1 MRSLFFFCLIFII
14 FFAFSTPV
22 FAGNVL
28 VPYGCV
34 QRERIVSNSGSESFR
49 ETSCDEKSL
58 TCDPTASMS
67 CQPICIGE
75 NILMRW
81 GVCSGG
87 VVLYKCES
95 KLTGECSTV
104 TFRENIGVFSV
115 CVAGTVERGDCPSA
129 SPEVIE
135 NTQTESSGGQP
146 SGIDLRAE
154 ARSLNPMNF
163 GDVSE
168 LIGRVINALMA
179 FIGSITLVLYIFAGF
194 LWMTAAGAKE
204 KIVKAKSIF
213 IWTSMGVIVMLG
225 SYILV
230 KFVFDIL
237 G

>member
-1 MRSLFFFCLIFII
+1 MLFRS
-14 FFAFSTPV
+14 
-22 FAGNVL
+22 
-28 VPYGCV
+28 
-34 QRERIVSNSGSESFR
+34 
-49 ETSCDEKSL
+49 
-58 TCDPTASMS
+58 
-67 CQPICIGE
+67 
-75 NILMRW
+75 
-81 GVCSGG
+81 
-87 VVLYKCES
+87 
-95 KLTGECSTV
+95 
-104 TFRENIGVFSV
+104 GVFSV

-163 GDVSE
+163 GDLSE
-168 LIGRVINALMA
+168 LIGRAINALMA

-194 LWMTAAGAKE
+194 LWMTAAGTKE

-213 IWTSMGVIVMLG
+213 IWTSMGVVVMLG